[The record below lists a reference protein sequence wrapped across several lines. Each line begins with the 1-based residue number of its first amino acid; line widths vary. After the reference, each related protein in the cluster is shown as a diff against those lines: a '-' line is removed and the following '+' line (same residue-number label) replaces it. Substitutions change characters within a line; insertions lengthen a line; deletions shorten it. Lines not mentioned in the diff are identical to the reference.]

1 MKILLTID
9 LNDPQREIAAAKE
22 AVKQSQAFGAE
33 LHVMTILPELNNFL
47 MRQIYNEEVGEKAH
61 QSAEAQLKKF
71 CQQYI
76 PQSLEAHLHVA
87 SGIVYKEILQK
98 SEALKADYIVI
109 AASRPELA
117 DYLIGPNASRVVRHA
132 TCTVIVVR

>member
-9 LNDPQREIAAAKE
+9 LNDPQREVAAVKE
-22 AVKQSQAFGAE
+22 AVKQSQAFDAE

-47 MRQIYNEEVGEKAH
+47 MQQIYNEEVGEKAH
-61 QSAEAQLKKF
+61 QSAEEQLKIF

-76 PQSLEAHLHVA
+76 PETLKPQLHVD

-98 SEALKADYIVI
+98 AESLKVDYIVM

-117 DYLIGPNASRVVRHA
+117 DYLIGPNTSRVVRHA
-132 TCTVIVVR
+132 ACTVIVVR